1 MKNTIILTFGLL
13 FILTLNLQSQ
23 NTKTLPKVNVKD
35 LKGNTIDFSSIR
47 NGDKLMIVDF
57 WATWCVPCIR
67 ELNNIHKVY
76 EQWQTET
83 GVKFI
88 AVSIDDARSSKKVAP
103 FVAGRGW
110 KFDFYLDE
118 NSDLKRAMGVTN
130 PPHTFIVNSRGEI
143 VWEHAGYAEGGE
155 EEIIKKV
162 RELLEAEKK

>member
-1 MKNTIILTFGLL
+1 MKKTTILSLGLI

-23 NTKTLPKVNVKD
+23 NVKTLPKVNVKD
-35 LKGNTIDFSSIR
+35 LKGNTIDFSTIR
-47 NGDKLMIVDF
+47 NGDKPMIIDF

-76 EQWQTET
+76 EQWQKET

-110 KFDFYLDE
+110 KFEFYLDE

-162 RELLEAEKK
+162 RELIETEKK